1 MAIAV
6 GGEESVGEG
15 GVVWASGS
23 RPHED
28 LCTRTSWADART
40 ALAHINKGR
49 ATGSRATLWFGPNC
63 NTSYCNWGHSHRDMR
78 GKCYSWPCSFWPP
91 FASASRVPRSSPM
104 SKNYGS
110 KAVLYC

>member
-15 GVVWASGS
+15 GVWASGA

-40 ALAHINKGR
+40 ALAHINKVR
-49 ATGSRATLWFGPNC
+49 R
-63 NTSYCNWGHSHRDMR
+63 
-78 GKCYSWPCSFWPP
+78 K
-91 FASASRVPRSSPM
+91 
-104 SKNYGS
+104 
-110 KAVLYC
+110 

>member
-15 GVVWASGS
+15 GVWASGA

-40 ALAHINKGR
+40 ALAHINKVSVGLTACVR
-49 ATGSRATLWFGPNC
+49 PSQL
-63 NTSYCNWGHSHRDMR
+63 S
-78 GKCYSWPCSFWPP
+78 PP
-91 FASASRVPRSSPM
+91 PSCPASPEASTQPPALLPSGNASARVVW
-104 SKNYGS
+104 
-110 KAVLYC
+110 A

>member
-15 GVVWASGS
+15 GVWASGA

-40 ALAHINKGR
+40 ALAHINKVRRKQSAREREWLR
-49 ATGSRATLWFGPNC
+49 AAAR
-63 NTSYCNWGHSHRDMR
+63 RDQR
-78 GKCYSWPCSFWPP
+78 P
-91 FASASRVPRSSPM
+91 
-104 SKNYGS
+104 
-110 KAVLYC
+110 